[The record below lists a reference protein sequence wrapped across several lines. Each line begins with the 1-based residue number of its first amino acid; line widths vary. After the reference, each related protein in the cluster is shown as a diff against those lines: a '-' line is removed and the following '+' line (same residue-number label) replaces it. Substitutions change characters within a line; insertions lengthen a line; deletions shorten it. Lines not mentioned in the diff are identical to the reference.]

1 MSGPNGQRTQM
12 IHGKFYQTQ
21 KLTQTFPTEFRPV
34 KTGTNEGREA
44 KSKMGFKASDFS
56 ATNFR

>member
-12 IHGKFYQTQ
+12 IHGKFYHTQ
-21 KLTQTFPTEFRPV
+21 KSTQTFPTELRSV
-34 KTGTNEGREA
+34 KPGTNEGREA